1 MEDVTSTLLDGL
13 LSCLI
18 PLTTVAGQ
26 LEPLNGI
33 PEKDIVCKGLTSLA
47 HICPN
52 L

>member
-18 PLTTVAGQ
+18 PLTAVAGQ
-26 LEPLNGI
+26 LEPLNGV
-33 PEKDIVCKGLTSLA
+33 PDKDTVCKGLTSLA
-47 HICPN
+47 HVFPN